1 MADEKEN
8 QQEAGAA
15 PAAEGG
21 ESTPAPKKPFPLKLI
36 LIVVGALVLVGGGVG
51 AYLMFFS
58 KKGNAAA
65 HEESASDAHGDAKA
79 MTPDLITYYEF
90 PELLINLK
98 AEQGAGSRFLK
109 ANFVLELEKKEDEE
123 KIKAQTPRI
132 TDMFQVYLRE
142 LRINDIEGAGGMDR
156 VRDELFARLN
166 QLLTPVRV
174 HNILFKQFLI
184 Q

>member
-8 QQEAGAA
+8 QTEGA
-15 PAAEGG
+15 PAPEPT
-21 ESTPAPKKPFPLKLI
+21 EETPPKKKGLPMKLI
-36 LIVVGALVLVGGGVG
+36 LIVVGVLVLIGVG
-51 AYLMFFS
+51 AGAYFFFFS
-58 KKGNAAA
+58 KKDTPTEQGEAGAAPA
-65 HEESASDAHGDAKA
+65 DGEHKA
-79 MTPDLITYYEF
+79 LTPDLVTYYDF

-98 AEQGAGSRFLK
+98 AEQGNGGRFLK
-109 ANFVLELEKKEDEE
+109 ALFVLELEKKEDEE
-123 KIKAQTPRI
+123 KIKNQTPRI

-156 VRDELFARLN
+156 VRDELLTRLN
-166 QLLTPVRV
+166 QILQPVRV